1 MLIGHNNLPLIG
13 MGEQEVT
20 EKYKFLIKTNTSKVL
35 ADRFGTTKFMSLIV
49 LFLSKTEIVSVQ
61 LGNTLVLKVGKCSFV
76 ATYLLY
82 LQILVVVALG

>member
-1 MLIGHNNLPLIG
+1 

-20 EKYKFLIKTNTSKVL
+20 EKYKFLIKTNSSKVL
-35 ADRFGTTKFMSLIV
+35 ADRFGATNFMSLIV

-61 LGNTLVLKVGKCSFV
+61 LGNTLVLKVGKQSFV